1 MAANCLKQNGN
12 SEVVRMQEQGVRIE
26 PSTLDNRHALA
37 RTAIRFMA
45 LPTAQKALDE
55 RWHPRWHTAQ

>member
-1 MAANCLKQNGN
+1 
-12 SEVVRMQEQGVRIE
+12 MQEQGVRVE